1 MLTNMQIAEAKGLL
15 AKGHKHHDIAA
26 HFGVN
31 PGRISEIATGKIG
44 QGIVPAAA
52 VPAIKPVR
60 FFTPAMDLKDQ
71 IEILRDLIA
80 SATPDVARVYT
91 ISPALAEHIINN
103 LNGSNRKPSKPKI
116 TEYVHA
122 MQTKR
127 WPVTGATLVFSKTG
141 YLLDG
146 QHRLLACIQA
156 NMPLTTFVVF
166 NIPDGAFAM
175 IDIGRKRTNTDAFF
189 VAKIANSNVAAAAT
203 RWIMIHEQDPTFRHL
218 TFTNDEMYS
227 YYKQNLD
234 NALFHECVTHA
245 VEIEA
250 STRALSPAGQRRNYC
265 PAGPMAAYLYF
276 FMMKNRKQASQ
287 FVGELVNMQRHGR
300 VYIKAIRDRMDAN
313 SGRIHEVVRN
323 ALLVQAWNAF
333 REGGRVSKQ
342 LMKWDWSEDFPVI
355 R

>member
-1 MLTNMQIAEAKGLL
+1 M
-15 AKGHKHHDIAA
+15 DIPLSNAGCDA
-26 HFGVN
+26 MYDL
-31 PGRISEIATGKIG
+31 PGRI
-44 QGIVPAAA
+44 IVEYEKRGFVYGGRRVIWKEPLM
-52 VPAIKPVR
+52 VR
-60 FFTPAMDLKDQ
+60 NRTMMKSLAHKSIVDDSSKC
-71 IEILRDLIA
+71 
-80 SATPDVARVYT
+80 SVANADY
-91 ISPALAEHIINN
+91 L
-103 LNGSNRKPSKPKI
+103 
-116 TEYVHA
+116 
-122 MQTKR
+122 
-127 WPVTGATLVFSKTG
+127 LVFRKTG

-156 NMPLTTFVVF
+156 NMPLTTFIVF

-203 RWIMIHEQDPTFRHL
+203 RWIMIHDQDPTFRHL
-218 TFTNDEMYS
+218 TFTNDEMYI

>member
-1 MLTNMQIAEAKGLL
+1 MLTNMQIAEAKALL
-15 AKGHKHHDIAA
+15 GRGHKHHDIAA
-26 HFGVN
+26 HFGIN
-31 PGRISEIATGKIG
+31 PGRISEIATGKVG
-44 QGIVPAAA
+44 HGIAPAPD
-52 VPAIKPVR
+52 VPAIKQAR
-60 FFTPAMDLKDQ
+60 FFSPGMPLTDQ
-71 IEILRDLIA
+71 IDVLNELIK
-80 SATPDVARVYT
+80 SSTPDVARVYT
-91 ISPALAEHIINN
+91 ISPALAEHIVNN
-103 LNGSNRKPSKPKI
+103 LNGSNRKPSKAKVL
-116 TEYVHA
+116 EYVHA

-127 WPVTGATLVFSKTG
+127 WPVTGATLVFSKLG

-156 NMPLTTFVVF
+156 GVPLTTFIAF

-203 RWIMIHEQDPTFRHL
+203 RWIMIHEKDPTFRHL

-227 YYKQNLD
+227 YYKTNLD
-234 NALFHECVTHA
+234 NVLFQECVTQA

-265 PAGPMAAYLYF
+265 PSGPMAAYLYLF
-276 FMMKNRKQASQ
+276 ALKSRRQSAQ
-287 FVGELVNMQRHGR
+287 FAGELISMNRYGR

-313 SGRIHEVVRN
+313 TGRIHEVVRN

-333 REGGRVSKQ
+333 RDGDRVSKQ

-355 R
+355 F

>member
-1 MLTNMQIAEAKGLL
+1 MLSNTQIAEAKALL
-15 AKGHKHHDIAA
+15 GRGHKHHDIAA

-31 PGRISEIATGKIG
+31 PGRISEIATGKVG
-44 QGIVPAAA
+44 NGVAPSTT
-52 VPAIKPVR
+52 VPAIKQMR
-60 FFTPAMDLKDQ
+60 FFTPGMAIQDQ
-71 IEILRDLIA
+71 IDILNDLIK
-80 SATPDVARVYT
+80 SSTPDVARVYT
-91 ISPALAEHIINN
+91 ISPELAEHIISN
-103 LNGSNRKPSKPKI
+103 LNGSNRKPSKPKVA
-116 TEYVHA
+116 EYVHA

-127 WPVTGATLVFSKTG
+127 WPVTGAALVFSKLG

-156 NMPLTTFVVF
+156 GVPLTTFIAF
-166 NIPDGAFAM
+166 NIADGAFAM

-203 RWIMIHEQDPTFRHL
+203 RWVMIHEQDPTFRHL

-227 YYKQNLD
+227 FYTKNL
-234 NALFHECVTHA
+234 NNPLFAECVSNA

-250 STRALSPAGQRRNYC
+250 ATRSLSPAGQRRNYC

-276 FMMKNRKQASQ
+276 FSLKNRKQASH
-287 FVGELVNMQRHGR
+287 FVGELLNMSRYGR
-300 VYIKAIRDRMDAN
+300 VYIKAIKDRMDAN
-313 SGRIHEVVRN
+313 TGRIHEVVRN

-333 REGGRVSKQ
+333 RGGDRVSKQ